1 MLSGFLISL
10 ESILPVV
17 VLILLGFLFR
27 WRGFVTEAGAE
38 QLNRLS
44 FRVLLPAMLLRSVIT
59 ADFTRDMDLTIILT
73 ALGLSLIS
81 FAAALILSRLKCG
94 PSGPAR
100 ASMAQAILRNNCV
113 VFGMALITSLYGE
126 KATGLF
132 SMLLAFVLP
141 VNNVLAVILLSM
153 LTDRSVRPL
162 KVLRSIVTNPF
173 VLAVAAGL
181 FLQAIGWKLPPF
193 ADQVMNSLAGAASAI
208 ALIGLGA
215 GIRFDSVDKKAWGDI
230 AFGTAARL
238 IILPA
243 VCVPILLLMGIR
255 GIPLTALYVLVATP
269 TADSTYVMA
278 KEMGAD
284 AKLAG
289 HLVVFQTILSPVT
302 ILIGLTLLSGFI

>member
-1 MLSGFLISL
+1 MIALRSV
-10 ESILPVV
+10 LPVV
-17 VLILLGFLFR
+17 VLILLGFILKR
-27 WRGFVTEAGAE
+27 SGFVTEPGAE
-38 QLNRLS
+38 QMNALS
-44 FRVLLPAMLLRSVIT
+44 FRLLLPAMLFRSVVS
-59 ADFTRDMDLTIILT
+59 ADFSRDLDAGIVLT

-81 FAAALILSRLKCG
+81 FIAALVLSRIRCG

-113 VFGMALITSLYGE
+113 VFGMALISSMYGDQ
-126 KATGLF
+126 ATGLF

-141 VNNVLAVILLSM
+141 LNNVLAVILLSM
-153 LTDRSVRPL
+153 LTDRNVSPV
-162 KVLRSIVTNPF
+162 KVLRGIVTNPF

-181 FLQAIGWKLPPF
+181 LLQLIGWKLPSS
-193 ADQVMNSLAGAASAI
+193 AEKVMNDLAGAASAI
-208 ALIGLGA
+208 ALLGLGA
-215 GIRFDSVDKKAWGDI
+215 GIHFESVDRTAWGNI

-238 IILPA
+238 VILPA

-302 ILIGLTLLSGFI
+302 ILIGLTLLSGYV